1 MSSQG
6 YSMRTNRK
14 FIVFE
19 QSFRKPMATARGD
32 MSGITSLILRE
43 VFENG
48 TIGYGEVASIPGF
61 SEFSIDEGLL
71 EAEDWIHGRCKDVQ
85 KYRILAPALA
95 SLTSSVWEAVPSVEL
110 QESAQLYHPEQNI
123 TSSTVKRKIGLRP
136 PKQEI
141 DQVLDWLGRLPRQTK
156 VRLDA
161 NEALTP
167 GQLQMW
173 VSVIS
178 HAPQIEFIEQP
189 TGKFYD
195 DWLFD
200 FAQSSSLPLAL
211 DEGCLRLA
219 RQGKLLASPWP
230 GFFVI
235 KPSLYSNWDEIEE
248 LIKRSPDRIVLSTCF
263 ESPFGYEAI
272 IRLAARART
281 VPGLDRSCYQGN
293 RFEFASHHF
302 DRLSTPSVPV
312 EELEKLWHQLSV
324 Q

>member
-1 MSSQG
+1 
-6 YSMRTNRK
+6 
-14 FIVFE
+14 
-19 QSFRKPMATARGD
+19 MATARGE
-32 MSGITSLILRE
+32 MCGMTSLILRE

-61 SEFSIDEGLL
+61 SEFSIDKAIL
-71 EAEDWIHGRCKDVQ
+71 EAEDWIHGHCKDVQ
-85 KYRILAPALA
+85 KYRILCPALA
-95 SLTSSVWEAVPSVEL
+95 SLTSSVWEAVPLVKL
-110 QESAQLYHPEQNI
+110 QESAQIYHPEQNV
-123 TSSTVKRKIGLRP
+123 TSSTLKRKIGLRP

-141 DQVLDWLGRLPRQTK
+141 DQVLDWLSRLPRQTK

-161 NEALTP
+161 NEALSP
-167 GQLQMW
+167 VQLEKW
-173 VSVIS
+173 VSAIC
-178 HAPQIEFIEQP
+178 HAPQVEFIEQP
-189 TGKFYD
+189 TGEFYD

-200 FAQSSSLPLAL
+200 FAQSSSVPLAL
-211 DEGCLRLA
+211 DEGCLRLFCK
-219 RQGKLLASPWP
+219 GKLLASSWP

-272 IRLAARART
+272 IRLAARALT

-293 RFEFASHHF
+293 PFEFASHHL
-302 DRLSTPSVPV
+302 DRLITPSVPV